1 MFCFLLCCFVS
12 TFKRWRGEAKESS
25 RKRITKE
32 NEKRKKNRRHRTQ
45 WTRVEWKKERIR
57 GDRGGE
63 NHGATRK
70 PDGAIS
76 LSFFLFSLAR
86 RFIIFFCFILFK
98 KKKEAGAPWR
108 WLSAIPSP
116 YLYTQCMQTAPIV
129 ITLLRLLR
137 RSQLGLFQT
146 PTPQKISFDIIILW
160 SW

>member
-86 RFIIFFCFILFK
+86 RFIIFFVSFCLRKRKRRGPPDDGCRRFQALTY
-98 KKKEAGAPWR
+98 
-108 WLSAIPSP
+108 IPSA
-116 YLYTQCMQTAPIV
+116 CK
-129 ITLLRLLR
+129 LLPSSSLC
-137 RSQLGLFQT
+137 SA
-146 PTPQKISFDIIILW
+146 SFGGPNSVYFKPPPLKK
-160 SW
+160 SALT